1 MANLAIFSTFWSFFP
16 IFSKSMPLSHF
27 FWYNPLHSVFLPMF
41 MSINPKKKIVFLN
54 FFPLIFMSGGQNHYF
69 AQFGPIADPPCVT
82 PPHPQVILLQQPE
95 LSPTTPKKA
104 LQKGIFF
111 DFAIFQ
117 SWLMVFPFLTIWG

>member
-1 MANLAIFSTFWSFFP
+1 
-16 IFSKSMPLSHF
+16 
-27 FWYNPLHSVFLPMF
+27 
-41 MSINPKKKIVFLN
+41 
-54 FFPLIFMSGGQNHYF
+54 MSGGQNHYF

-82 PPHPQVILLQQPE
+82 PPHPRVILLQQPE

-104 LQKGIFF
+104 VQKGIFF